1 VSGEMWHTLAV
12 AVSLVLVIEGV
23 IPFLYPARWRRL
35 VVRLAETDDRSMRII
50 GLTSML
56 LGLALLYLIN
66 N

>member
-1 VSGEMWHTLAV
+1 MSGEMWHTLAV